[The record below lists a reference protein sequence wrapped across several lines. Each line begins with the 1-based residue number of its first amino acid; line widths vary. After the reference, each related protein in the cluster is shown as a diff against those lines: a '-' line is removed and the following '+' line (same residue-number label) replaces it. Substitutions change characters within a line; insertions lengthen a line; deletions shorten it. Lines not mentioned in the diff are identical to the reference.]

1 MTINSKKNHWD
12 YFLVYKTLLIVCPH
26 QLCQT
31 IIYLI
36 SSFRLTFVVFL
47 LPLKVG
53 SELLNT
59 KIHQIFSYEN
69 PEIYMYEDVD

>member
-1 MTINSKKNHWD
+1 MSDNHILN
-12 YFLVYKTLLIVCPH
+12 FLL
-26 QLCQT
+26 
-31 IIYLI
+31 
-36 SSFRLTFVVFL
+36 RLTFVVFL